1 MQAPL
6 PTKFLSQHIG
16 VLPNFGSN
24 YNTIPNNMNLSY
36 SLYFLTRFFV
46 FALLSC
52 LLFLTSCKK
61 EEVSGGN
68 TIDALINSDP
78 QYSLLKTAIRYTG
91 LTGTLKAGTL
101 TFFAPNDAAFRAAGF
116 TDTASIVSHSIDSI
130 ATILRYHIMGAT
142 VPTSLLPKTK
152 IDTPLIPMV
161 LTDTFA
167 LRALDTAQASI
178 LVINGVFYI
187 SNAGQDVFVNGG
199 RITQA
204 NITAQNGVI
213 HSIDRLLI
221 PAIGNLSKTISKNP
235 KLSMFS
241 TALKIVGGP
250 TAAYLAGRGPLTV
263 FAPSDQAF
271 ADAGITMATLN
282 AMPKDSLAKQLS
294 YHFIKARRFSNHF
307 LNGKVFRTLQGKTI
321 TMSVNGATV
330 AVKDAGGSA
339 PALLNKTD
347 YIATNGVI
355 HVIGSFLKYK

>member
-1 MQAPL
+1 
-6 PTKFLSQHIG
+6 
-16 VLPNFGSN
+16 
-24 YNTIPNNMNLSY
+24 MNLSHSLY
-36 SLYFLTRFFV
+36 SLSRLTV
-46 FALLSC
+46 FALLGV
-52 LLFLTSCKK
+52 LLILTTCKK
-61 EEVSGGN
+61 EEVNGGN

-116 TDTASIVSHSIDSI
+116 TDTMSIVSHSIDSI
-130 ATILRYHIMGAT
+130 ANIIRYHIMGAT
-142 VPTSLLPKTK
+142 IPTGLMPKTK
-152 IDTPLIPMV
+152 IDTPLIPLV

-167 LRALDTAQASI
+167 LRALDTTQASI
-178 LVINGVFYI
+178 LVINGVLFI

-204 NITAQNGVI
+204 NVNAQNGVI
-213 HSIDRLLI
+213 HSIDRLLN
-221 PAIGNLSKTISKNP
+221 PAIGNVSKTISKNP

-241 TALKIVGGP
+241 TALKIVGGN
-250 TAAYLAGRGPLTV
+250 TAAYLAGRGPVTV

-307 LNGKVFRTLQGKTI
+307 MNGKIYRTFQGKTI
-321 TMSVNGATV
+321 TMSVNAGTV
-330 AVKDAGGSA
+330 AIKDAGGSA
-339 PALLNKTD
+339 PAVLNKTD
-347 YIATNGVI
+347 YIATNGVV
-355 HVIGSFLKYK
+355 HVIGSVLKYK